1 MALKIKK
8 SVKESKQ
15 PRIVEYTS
23 PEKQEILNKVRQI
36 DNKWYKDVTDED
48 KEWLKQ
54 QGLEWKNGTI
64 YRNGVSLDIP
74 HSHSWD
80 PKERDRVSKID
91 FIDVIDKQA
100 ERGTVSKYSGGK
112 PHMGSGQ
119 KFRTSPDLEKASK
132 ELNDAKKWGTQRQQK
147 VWQGKYNRENDRL
160 SKLRQD
166 SENKAW
172 RAEQNKEMQ
181 EPYNQLRYINKRLND
196 TNPDDDYNGSYD
208 AEIRRAERDKT
219 KREQELLQRY
229 QDELARY
236 QQRIDDAKAQKQHA
250 VDRKAQILRRP
261 AIEVKEDEVEE
272 VEESCKVNE
281 DADVTDQVIIK
292 VREPGFIDKKHELQ
306 DKGYKVIGSGEGVLI
321 MAKPKPIGKKESCK
335 VNESPVYDLLPEY
348 DNRKSFYNKAR
359 VDVNGR
365 TGDEKLYSY
374 NTLVAE
380 IKDGKPVV
388 YGTYSATTLRHIK
401 EWLKQNGF
409 KADTAKQIMA
419 DYGEKFDE
427 SAKVCPECGKRKCVC
442 NPDDK

>member
-15 PRIVEYTS
+15 PRIIEYTS
-23 PEKQEILNKVRQI
+23 PERQEILNKVRKI

-91 FIDVIDKQA
+91 FIDVIDKQT

-132 ELNDAKKWGTQRQQK
+132 ELKDAKGWGTQRQQK

-172 RAEQNKEMQ
+172 RDEQNKEMQ

-196 TNPDDDYNGSYD
+196 ANPDDDYNGSYD

-272 VEESCKVNE
+272 IE
-281 DADVTDQVIIK
+281 DV
-292 VREPGFIDKKHELQ
+292 
-306 DKGYKVIGSGEGVLI
+306 
-321 MAKPKPIGKKESCK
+321 KESCK

-348 DNRKSFYNKAR
+348 DGRKSFYNKAR

-380 IKDGKPVV
+380 IKNGKPVV

-427 SAKVCPECGKRKCVC
+427 SAKVCPECGERKCVC

>member
-1 MALKIKK
+1 MAIKIFKNK
-8 SVKESKQ
+8 PVTEEKQ

-23 PEKQEILNKVRQI
+23 PERQAVLDRIRKI

-74 HSHSWD
+74 HFHSWD
-80 PKERDRVSKID
+80 PKERDRISKID

-272 VEESCKVNE
+272 IE
-281 DADVTDQVIIK
+281 DV
-292 VREPGFIDKKHELQ
+292 
-306 DKGYKVIGSGEGVLI
+306 
-321 MAKPKPIGKKESCK
+321 KESCK

-380 IKDGKPVV
+380 IKNGKPVV
-388 YGTYSATTLRHIK
+388 YDTYSATTLRHIK

-427 SAKVCPECGKRKCVC
+427 SAKVCPECGKRKCIG